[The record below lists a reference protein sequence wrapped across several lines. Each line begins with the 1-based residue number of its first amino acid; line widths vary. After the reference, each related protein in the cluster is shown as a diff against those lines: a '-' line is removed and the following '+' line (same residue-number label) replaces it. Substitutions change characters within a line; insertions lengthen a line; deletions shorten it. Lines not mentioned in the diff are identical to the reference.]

1 MSRKQVVLPP
11 PGVAP
16 MKKGARPKVEPPS
29 PEFWSRQLEQPSGE
43 DLYHTWR
50 QYGPGSVGDTF
61 SRR

>member
-1 MSRKQVVLPP
+1 MSKKPKAPVEQPKPAQVVPP
-11 PGVAP
+11 PP
-16 MKKGARPKVEPPS
+16 
-29 PEFWSRQLEQPSGE
+29 PEFWARQLEQPSGE